1 MFVTT
6 ATMVA
11 MLLLYALPG
20 FLLIKSKLVK
30 ADVIPGFAK
39 LLLYVC
45 QPALTF
51 YSFDKADFS
60 PSVLLNMGVIFI
72 ISLVGQLGILMLF
85 YFFIRKKSAEN
96 VSLRIFN
103 IAVILA
109 NCGFFGVPV
118 AEKLFPDRSDA
129 ALYCMVFSF
138 ALNLISWTVVM
149 AVVTRDKKYIK
160 PRQVFLNPATVSF
173 FIAFLL
179 FAFSLKLPSL
189 LFEAVSVVGKFA
201 TPLCMLILGMRLGT
215 TKFKVVFGSPMQYLA
230 VAIKQLAV
238 PFAMLLLL
246 LLLPVDDFI
255 KQLSFVLFACPVAS
269 NVLNF
274 AELCGEGQETAAGTV
289 LLGTILSVVTMP
301 LMMLLIG

>member
-20 FLLIKSKLVK
+20 FLMIKSKLVK

-149 AVVTRDKKYIK
+149 AIVTRDKKYIK
-160 PRQVFLNPATVSF
+160 PRQVFLNPATISF

-230 VAIKQLAV
+230 VARSC
-238 PFAMLLLL
+238 
-246 LLLPVDDFI
+246 FI
-255 KQLSFVLFACPVAS
+255 FL
-269 NVLNF
+269 
-274 AELCGEGQETAAGTV
+274 TV
-289 LLGTILSVVTMP
+289 VVVK
-301 LMMLLIG
+301 